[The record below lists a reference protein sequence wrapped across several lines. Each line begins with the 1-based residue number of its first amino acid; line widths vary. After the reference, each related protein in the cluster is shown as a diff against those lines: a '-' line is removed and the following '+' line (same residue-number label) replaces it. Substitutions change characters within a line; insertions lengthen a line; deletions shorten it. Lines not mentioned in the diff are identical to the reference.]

1 MQTNFKR
8 VPALDKCFAI
18 LDFMARAGKPIGV
31 NDVSRR
37 LELNK
42 STVFNLLHTLADLN
56 VLERGPDGQFQM
68 GTRLYVLG
76 NAAARGSG
84 LIQTVRP
91 FLVEISRR
99 THLSSFLGIRSG
111 LKAIIVDKVDSA
123 FDIKISSEIGMR
135 LPLAAGAGGKALMSL
150 LGDEEIDR
158 VLAQTQMKRFTS
170 KAPTVKNRFKSEIL
184 KVRKEGLAID
194 REEYIEGIV
203 ALAVPLDTGRDD
215 FQAALWAV
223 GLSRQVPED
232 KIPEYSRLLRETAAD
247 INSRM
252 AAAAGS
258 NAGALPAA
266 VRQRYQKGEP

>member
-1 MQTNFKR
+1 MGTSFKR
-8 VPALDKCFAI
+8 VPAVDKCFAI
-18 LDFMARAGKPIGV
+18 LDFMAQAGKPVGV

-37 LELNK
+37 LDLNK

-56 VLERGPDGQFQM
+56 VLERGADGQFQM

-91 FLVEISRR
+91 YLIEFSKR
-99 THLSSFLGIRSG
+99 TNLSSFLGIRSG

-150 LGDEEIDR
+150 LPEAEIDR
-158 VLAQTQMKRFTS
+158 VLAQDGLRRFTPKTPTEKKHL
-170 KAPTVKNRFKSEIL
+170 KAEIL
-184 KVRKEGLAID
+184 RVRAEGVAVD
-194 REEYIEGIV
+194 REEYIKGIV
-203 ALAVPLDTGRDD
+203 ALAVPLDTGRGD
-215 FQAALWAV
+215 FQAAVWAV
-223 GLSRQVPED
+223 GLTRQVPEE
-232 KIPEYSRLLRETAAD
+232 KVPEFSRLLREVAAD

-252 AAAAGS
+252 TAAASSSAGTP
-258 NAGALPAA
+258 PAA
-266 VRQRYQKGEP
+266 MQQR